1 MNANIA
7 SKCAECRRLK
17 IMDATFGGGRYV
29 CFRRD
34 STHRAFLTYGRP
46 IGQGVPLVQRCK
58 SFEYG
63 KSKRESEMNLKF
75 SMQGAF
81 MAGEDRHPQIVM
93 RELGVQYVRGIPQ
106 SIGDQWW
113 FIGCTSIPEPM
124 PPFLAP
130 MEDQSPDIVA

>member
-1 MNANIA
+1 
-7 SKCAECRRLK
+7 
-17 IMDATFGGGRYV
+17 
-29 CFRRD
+29 
-34 STHRAFLTYGRP
+34 
-46 IGQGVPLVQRCK
+46 
-58 SFEYG
+58 
-63 KSKRESEMNLKF
+63 
-75 SMQGAF
+75 MQGAF